1 MLRPEG
7 LLSLLLPAVRLR
19 RLMQRAAR
27 HNLPTCQCCTFRP
40 GECLESPCRWTLMRA
55 RRACKSP
62 RGPARVLVLSSRAV
76 PGDQHSSLSLVL
88 VVKPGCSLCDSL
100 EDKLRSV
107 LDAASFIDEPL
118 SRVTLE
124 TQTDPDSLDAPRLFL
139 RDEQQTMRPPPF
151 SISPRMTASKLSRM
165 LTGWIVQS
173 GALPREEEA
182 WALQPVDWQ
191 KKGK

>member
-1 MLRPEG
+1 
-7 LLSLLLPAVRLR
+7 
-19 RLMQRAAR
+19 
-27 HNLPTCQCCTFRP
+27 
-40 GECLESPCRWTLMRA
+40 
-55 RRACKSP
+55 
-62 RGPARVLVLSSRAV
+62 
-76 PGDQHSSLSLVL
+76 
-88 VVKPGCSLCDSL
+88 LCDSL